1 MKFGLLQI
9 FQNHRSAVPDAQMW
23 DEEVQMALLAE
34 ELGFDSVWVVEHH
47 FRDYAACP
55 DNLQYLAYLA
65 ARTSRITLATGA
77 VIVPWNDPLRVAEK
91 VAVLDHL
98 SGGRAYL
105 GLGRGLARRE
115 YAGFGIDMST
125 SRDRF
130 DEAAAMILDALD
142 SGFIEGSGPYYPQ
155 ARTEVRPRPRAG
167 FRDRLC
173 CIAMSPDSV
182 NAAARLGGAMA
193 VFSQTPWEIASGEM
207 DRYRTLFRE
216 QHGRDAPVPITS
228 DIVVCHEDPARATEL
243 ARTHVAGYL
252 SSVYDHYEL
261 FSKHFQDAKGYE
273 MYAEAGAVM
282 RDIGLEVIEQQYLDV
297 QAWGTPEQM
306 VERIQQRKAMIGD
319 FDLNLCF
326 RHAGISFEDA
336 VRGMR
341 LFAGQVMPVL
351 RR

>member
-9 FQNHRSAVPDAQMW
+9 FQNHRSAVSDGAMW
-23 DEEVQMALLAE
+23 EEEARMALLAE

-65 ARTSRITLATGA
+65 GRTKRIALATGA

-91 VAVLDHL
+91 VSVLDHL

-115 YAGFGIDMST
+115 YEGFGIDMST

-142 SGFIEGSGPYYPQ
+142 TGFIEGKGPYYPQ
-155 ARTEVRPRPRAG
+155 ARTEIRPRPRAG

-182 NAAARLGGAMA
+182 DAAARLGAAMA
-193 VFSQTPWEIASGEM
+193 VFSQTPWEIAVGEM

-216 QHGRDAPVPITS
+216 QHRREPPPPITA
-228 DIVVCHEDPARATEL
+228 DITACHEDPAEALRL

-252 SSVYDHYEL
+252 VTVYDHYEL
-261 FSKHFQDAKGYE
+261 LSKHFQDAKGYE
-273 MYAEAGAVM
+273 MYAHASSVL
-282 RDIGLEVIEQQYLDV
+282 RDIGLETVEQNYLDV
-297 QAWGTPEQM
+297 QAWGTPDEI
-306 VERIQQRKAMIGD
+306 VAKLERRRAIIGD
-319 FDLNLCF
+319 FHLNVCF
-326 RHAGISFEDA
+326 RHAGIAYEDA
-336 VRGMR
+336 AHGMR
-341 LFAGQVMPVL
+341 LFAEKVIPAL
-351 RR
+351 RG